1 MSLVNLT
8 VDGIAVQVESG
19 STILDAAK
27 KAGVDIPTL
36 CHYHVEEMGLHN
48 QPASCR
54 VCVVEVEKRR
64 NLAPACATPVAEG
77 MVVKTNTPKVMDE
90 RKTVVELMLS
100 DHPKDC
106 LTCPKSGDC
115 ELQKV
120 SERLGIRKIR
130 VTGKSQSTYP
140 EDVSVSIVR
149 NMDKCIMCR
158 RCETVCNQV
167 QTVGALSGVNR
178 GFTAVVS
185 TSFDAPLGETRCTF
199 CGQCVQACPVGALM
213 ANTEAS
219 ERLLDDLNNP
229 EKVVIVNT
237 APAVRAALG
246 EEFGLP
252 AGTSVTGKMVTA
264 LRKIGFDHV
273 FDTDFAAD
281 ATIMEEAAELAERIA
296 KYLKGE
302 PVALPLMTSCCPAW
316 VNFIESQYPEFLAL
330 PSSAKSPQQMFG
342 AIAKNYFAEK
352 LNVDRKNL
360 VVVSVMP
367 CIAKKFEASRPEF
380 SVDGNADIDYSISTH
395 ELAMLIK
402 AFNYDLAAMEPS
414 EFDDPLGEST
424 GAAVIF
430 GKTGGVMEAALRTA
444 YEWIT
449 GETLENV
456 EFEDVRSTSSGIRRA
471 TVNIAGHDIH
481 LAIASGLGNARKI
494 MEEIK
499 AGNPNDLHA
508 VEIMACPG
516 GCVNGGGQP
525 YSHGNFET
533 IRKRQ
538 QVLLGEDREKTIRK
552 SHENPFIKTL
562 YAEYMGQPGHGK
574 AHELLHTTYQGK
586 EKV

>member
-1 MSLVNLT
+1 
-8 VDGIAVQVESG
+8 
-19 STILDAAK
+19 
-27 KAGVDIPTL
+27 
-36 CHYHVEEMGLHN
+36 
-48 QPASCR
+48 
-54 VCVVEVEKRR
+54 
-64 NLAPACATPVAEG
+64 
-77 MVVKTNTPKVMDE
+77 
-90 RKTVVELMLS
+90 
-100 DHPKDC
+100 
-106 LTCPKSGDC
+106 
-115 ELQKV
+115 
-120 SERLGIRKIR
+120 
-130 VTGKSQSTYP
+130 
-140 EDVSVSIVR
+140 
-149 NMDKCIMCR
+149 
-158 RCETVCNQV
+158 
-167 QTVGALSGVNR
+167 
-178 GFTAVVS
+178 
-185 TSFDAPLGETRCTF
+185 
-199 CGQCVQACPVGALM
+199 
-213 ANTEAS
+213 
-219 ERLLDDLNNP
+219 
-229 EKVVIVNT
+229 
-237 APAVRAALG
+237 
-246 EEFGLP
+246 
-252 AGTSVTGKMVTA
+252 
-264 LRKIGFDHV
+264 
-273 FDTDFAAD
+273 
-281 ATIMEEAAELAERIA
+281 
-296 KYLKGE
+296 
-302 PVALPLMTSCCPAW
+302 
-316 VNFIESQYPEFLAL
+316 
-330 PSSAKSPQQMFG
+330 
-342 AIAKNYFAEK
+342 
-352 LNVDRKNL
+352 
-360 VVVSVMP
+360 MP